1 MTAPP
6 KDDHTTSTGTPAP
19 RREAPSLLSEGG
31 FSARMDRVA
40 SVGQRWGDQLVHS
53 RRVRQAKVMLPIL
66 ASAALLAV
74 AIWPL
79 VKETTQPRHV
89 GANNGQVAMAD
100 AHYLG
105 LDKQG
110 RPIEVRAAS
119 AEQEAGADKVYDL
132 TTPETEITLKSGE
145 WVTLT
150 GDKGIYNQTSG
161 HLTLIGHVTLIHD
174 NGYEFTTDTAEVDT
188 VRGIAWGNSR
198 IAGQGPFG
206 DIDAGGF
213 RIGKDGATVVF
224 TGKARLRLIE
234 AARKPGVLRN
244 STETPAA
251 TKPSPS
257 TSPSSRREGAAQ

>member
-1 MTAPP
+1 
-6 KDDHTTSTGTPAP
+6 
-19 RREAPSLLSEGG
+19 
-31 FSARMDRVA
+31 MDRVA
-40 SVGQRWGDQLVHS
+40 SVGQRWGDQFAHS

-66 ASAALLAV
+66 AGVTLLAV

-79 VKETTQPRHV
+79 VKKTTQPRHV
-89 GANNGQVAMAD
+89 GASNGQVAMAD

-105 LDKQG
+105 MDKQG

-132 TTPETEITLKSGE
+132 TAPETEITLKSGE

-150 GDKGIYNQTSG
+150 GEKGIYNQTTG
-161 HLTLIGHVTLIHD
+161 HLTLIGNVTLIHD
-174 NGYEFTTDTAEVDT
+174 NGYEFTTDTAEIDT

-213 RIGKDGATVVF
+213 RIGKDGASVVF

-234 AARKPGVLRN
+234 AARKPGVLRD
-244 STETPAA
+244 STEPPAA
-251 TKPSPS
+251 PPSPAHAKPSPS
-257 TSPSSRREGAAQ
+257 NRPSPRREGATQ